1 LIARLDE
8 ILFFNKLNDTH
19 LLKIVDQELKNIA
32 ERLADRGVALKYD
45 FSVKKHIFNKIKEK
59 NNHAR
64 HIKNLVKSTVQV
76 PLSEFIVKN
85 RKTEKI
91 SLKVV
96 DKSLAFV

>member
-1 LIARLDE
+1 M
-8 ILFFNKLNDTH
+8 
-19 LLKIVDQELKNIA
+19 
-32 ERLADRGVALKYD
+32 
-45 FSVKKHIFNKIKEK
+45 KEK